1 MINRA
6 ILVGRLTRD
15 PELRYTSNGAAMAKF
30 TLAVDRQFTNQQ
42 GERETDFID
51 CVIWRKSAENLSNL
65 THKGSLIGIDGTIQK
80 SHYENKEGHT
90 VYQTQVVVS
99 NFSLLEPKNKS
110 EETSSV
116 KPFTSLPKE
125 ESEQPNDPFERTN
138 GSIDISNDDLP
149 F

>member
-15 PELRYTSNGAAMAKF
+15 PELRYTSNGTAMAKF

-42 GERETDFID
+42 GERETDFIN

-65 THKGSLIGIDGTIQK
+65 VHKGSLIGIDGNIQT
-80 SHYENKEGHT
+80 SRYENKEGHT
-90 VYQTQVVVS
+90 VYQTQVAVD

-125 ESEQPNDPFERTN
+125 GPEQFDDPFANN
-138 GSIDISNDDLP
+138 GEPIDISDDSLP

>member
-6 ILVGRLTRD
+6 VLVGRLTRD

-90 VYQTQVVVS
+90 VYQTQVVVG

-125 ESEQPNDPFERTN
+125 DPEQHNDPFANHGE
-138 GSIDISNDDLP
+138 SIDISDDSLP

>member
-15 PELRYTSNGAAMAKF
+15 PELRYTSNGTAMAKF

-42 GERETDFID
+42 GERETDFIN

-65 THKGSLIGIDGTIQK
+65 VHKGSLIGIDGNIQT
-80 SHYENKEGHT
+80 SRYENKEGHT
-90 VYQTQVVVS
+90 VYQTQVAVD

-110 EETSSV
+110 EEASSV
-116 KPFTSLPKE
+116 KPFTSLPKGD
-125 ESEQPNDPFERTN
+125 SEQPNDPFENTN
-138 GSIDISNDDLP
+138 DSIDISNDSLP